1 MWYECAFGEVVWEGL
16 RCRFVV
22 GNACLHVFRQ
32 ALLLP
37 HAGLIGSSL
46 YRLLFGYVDGKEG

>member
-1 MWYECAFGEVVWEGL
+1 MWDECALWEVVWEGL
-16 RCRFVV
+16 RCGFVV
-22 GNACLHVFRQ
+22 DNACLHVFRQ
-32 ALLLP
+32 ALLWL